1 MDLNPNN
8 YNLNEISEFFN
19 LAPNHTFNQINDAF
33 RRKHNEATL
42 SSNLSREQKN
52 RMCSFY
58 EQLKNKLVIHL
69 AKSNVPQN
77 EFNKGP
83 MQLKIGDK
91 IDDHVDTVINSA
103 VLYPSGTSKEI
114 SAGIMNPIERNI
126 LKNVIHF
133 DTRFK
138 QNYVI
143 ESTSD
148 KCKNTKF
155 SFNMPTGFK
164 NVISVKL
171 SSFEL
176 PKHIYNITE
185 ALGNNTLEVDFNNTG
200 VFTLVTLDNGR
211 YTIATLQAQLQ
222 TKLQTVDGG
231 FSVEYNDQTGKYK
244 IKNTNTFK
252 LRFKPVYD
260 RVNLGYVLG
269 FTDQDYDV
277 AGGADIIADTI
288 PKLELDNE
296 YYYFSFNDYQQS
308 VNHNHFAVM
317 NKNFV
322 TKNIFAKLKDH
333 ESEENNTEYFVKK
346 NYFGPV
352 TLNRVTFELLD
363 KYGNALDLQG
373 ADYSFSVEIEILYK
387 Y

>member
-1 MDLNPNN
+1 MDLNPDN

-19 LAPNHTFNQINDAF
+19 LKPNHTFTEINDAF

-42 SSNLSREQKN
+42 SNNLSHSQKQN
-52 RMCSFY
+52 MCSFY
-58 EQLKNKLVIHL
+58 EQLKNKLVLHL
-69 AKSNVPQN
+69 SRSNVPQN
-77 EFNKGP
+77 EFNRGP
-83 MQLKIGDK
+83 QQLRVRDK

-143 ESTSD
+143 ESTSE

-176 PKHIYNITE
+176 PKHIYNISE
-185 ALGNNTLEVDFNNTG
+185 ALGNNT
-200 VFTLVTLDNGR
+200 FTCETNRDNEDVITVPEGR
-211 YTIATLQAQLQ
+211 YTVTTLL
-222 TKLQTVDGG
+222 TKLDSLCAG
-231 FSVEYNDQTGKYK
+231 FNDPVTFVADADSGK
-244 IKNTNTFK
+244 ITISAAGLK
-252 LRFKPVYD
+252 LKFPAVRD
-260 RVNLGYVLG
+260 RVNLGYLLG
-269 FTDQDYDV
+269 FTKKEYTGNTDYK
-277 AGGADIIADTI
+277 GESI

-317 NKNFV
+317 NNNFV

-333 ESEENNTEYFVKK
+333 ESEENNTDYFVKK
-346 NYFGPV
+346 SYFGPV

-363 KYGNALDLQG
+363 KYGNALDLKG

>member
-1 MDLNPNN
+1 MDLNPDN
-8 YNLNEISEFFN
+8 YNLNEISQFFN
-19 LAPNHTFNQINDAF
+19 LKPNHTFNEINDAF
-33 RRKHNEATL
+33 RRKHVEATL
-42 SSNLSREQKN
+42 SNNLSRPKKDEL
-52 RMCSFY
+52 CSFY
-58 EQLKNKLVIHL
+58 EQIKNKLVLHL
-69 AKSNVPQN
+69 ARSNVPN
-77 EFNKGP
+77 NDFNKGP
-83 MQLKIGDK
+83 QRAIVGDK

-103 VLYPSGTSKEI
+103 VLYPAGTSKEI

-143 ESTSD
+143 ESTSE

-176 PKHIYNITE
+176 PKHIYNISE
-185 ALGNNTLEVDFNNTG
+185 ALGNNTFTYDIGSGPVDVEIDEGRYTPT
-200 VFTLVTLDNGR
+200 TLVTKLN
-211 YTIATLQAQLQ
+211 
-222 TKLQTVDGG
+222 TKLAATTITVSRNDDSGKIDIAETGG
-231 FSVEYNDQTGKYK
+231 GLILKFPAV
-244 IKNTNTFK
+244 
-252 LRFKPVYD
+252 RD
-260 RVNLGYVLG
+260 RVNLGYLLG
-269 FTDQDYDV
+269 FTKKTY
-277 AGGADIIADTI
+277 AAAAEHTAESL

-333 ESEENNTEYFVKK
+333 ESEENNTDYFVKK
-346 NYFGPV
+346 SYFGPV

-363 KYGNALDLQG
+363 KYGNALDLKG

>member
-1 MDLNPNN
+1 MDLNPDN
-8 YNLNEISEFFN
+8 YNLNEISDFFN
-19 LAPNHTFNQINDAF
+19 LAPNHTFTQINDAF

-42 SSNLSREQKN
+42 SNNLTRDQKN
-52 RMCSFY
+52 SMCSFY
-58 EQLKNKLVIHL
+58 EQLKNKLVLHL
-69 AKSNVPQN
+69 AKSNVSNN

-83 MQLKIGDK
+83 MQLAVRDK

-143 ESTSD
+143 ESTSES
-148 KCKNTKF
+148 CKNTKF

-176 PKHIYNITE
+176 PKHIYNISE
-185 ALGNNTLEVDFNNTG
+185 ALGNNTFTYNTG
-200 VFTLVTLDNGR
+200 NGDVNVEIDEGR
-211 YTIATLQAQLQ
+211 YTVTTLVN
-222 TKLQTVDGG
+222 KL
-231 FSVEYNDQTGKYK
+231 NDVLP
-244 IKNTNTFK
+244 NTFTVTRDANSGK
-252 LRFKPVYD
+252 IDIAHTNLQLKFPSIKD
-260 RVNLGYVLG
+260 RVNLGYLLG
-269 FTDQDYDV
+269 FTQKTY
-277 AGGADIIADTI
+277 APAANHTAESL

-308 VNHNHFAVM
+308 VNHNHFAVI

-333 ESEENNTEYFVKK
+333 ESEESNTDYFVKK

-363 KYGNALDLQG
+363 KYGNALDLKG

>member
-1 MDLNPNN
+1 
-8 YNLNEISEFFN
+8 
-19 LAPNHTFNQINDAF
+19 
-33 RRKHNEATL
+33 
-42 SSNLSREQKN
+42 
-52 RMCSFY
+52 
-58 EQLKNKLVIHL
+58 
-69 AKSNVPQN
+69 
-77 EFNKGP
+77 
-83 MQLKIGDK
+83 MQLAVRDK

-143 ESTSD
+143 ESTSE

-185 ALGNNTLEVDFNNTG
+185 ALGNNTLEVDFNNG
-200 VFTLVTLDNGR
+200 DAFTLVTLDNGR
-211 YTIATLQAQLQ
+211 YTIATLQTQLQ
-222 TKLQTVDGG
+222 TKLQTVDAG
-231 FSVEYNDQTGKYK
+231 FTVEYNDQTGKYK
-244 IKNTNTFK
+244 IKNANPFK

-277 AGGADIIADTI
+277 AA
-288 PKLELDNE
+288 
-296 YYYFSFNDYQQS
+296 
-308 VNHNHFAVM
+308 AVL
-317 NKNFV
+317 
-322 TKNIFAKLKDH
+322 I
-333 ESEENNTEYFVKK
+333 
-346 NYFGPV
+346 
-352 TLNRVTFELLD
+352 
-363 KYGNALDLQG
+363 
-373 ADYSFSVEIEILYK
+373 
-387 Y
+387 

>member
-1 MDLNPNN
+1 MDLNPEN

-19 LAPNHTFNQINDAF
+19 LKPNHTFTEINDSF

-42 SSNLSREQKN
+42 SNNLSRPQKDE
-52 RMCSFY
+52 MCSFY
-58 EQLKNKLVIHL
+58 EQLKNKLVLHL
-69 AKSNVPQN
+69 ARSNVPHN
-77 EFNKGP
+77 DFNKGP
-83 MQLKIGDK
+83 QRAIVGDK

-143 ESTSD
+143 ESTSE

-176 PKHIYNITE
+176 PKHIYNISE
-185 ALGNNTLEVDFNNTG
+185 ALGNNTFTYKVTSHNNGDAIDVDI
-200 VFTLVTLDNGR
+200 DEGR
-211 YTIATLQAQLQ
+211 YTVATLVA
-222 TKLQTVDGG
+222 KLNGLDGLTVTRDADSG
-231 FSVEYNDQTGKYK
+231 K
-244 IKNTNTFK
+244 IKIAGAGLQLNFPAV
-252 LRFKPVYD
+252 RD
-260 RVNLGYVLG
+260 RVNLGYLLG
-269 FTDQDYDV
+269 FTKKEYNTA
-277 AGGADIIADTI
+277 AGNHTAESL

-333 ESEENNTEYFVKK
+333 ESDENNTDYFVKK
-346 NYFGPV
+346 SYFGPV

-363 KYGNALDLQG
+363 KYGNALDLKG

>member
-1 MDLNPNN
+1 MDFNPDN
-8 YNLNEISEFFN
+8 YNLNEISEFFDLN
-19 LAPNHTFNQINDAF
+19 PNHTFTEINDAF
-33 RRKHNEATL
+33 RKKHVEATL
-42 SSNLSREQKN
+42 SKNLSSPDKDK
-52 RMCSFY
+52 MCSFY
-58 EQLKNKLVIHL
+58 EQLKNKLVLHL
-69 AKSNVPQN
+69 ARSNVPQN
-77 EFNKGP
+77 DFNKGP
-83 MQLKIGDK
+83 RRAIVGDK

-103 VLYPSGTSKEI
+103 VLYPSGSGKEI

-143 ESTSD
+143 ESTSE

-176 PKHIYNITE
+176 PKHIYNISQ
-185 ALGNNTLEVDFNNTG
+185 ALGNNTFTYEIGGVPVD
-200 VFTLVTLDNGR
+200 VEIDEGR
-211 YTIATLQAQLQ
+211 YTATTLVV
-222 TKLQTVDGG
+222 KLNAVLPTTFTVTRDADSG
-231 FSVEYNDQTGKYK
+231 K
-244 IKNTNTFK
+244 IKIADSGNNLQLKF
-252 LRFKPVYD
+252 PVVRD
-260 RVNLGYVLG
+260 RVNLGYLLG
-269 FTDQDYDV
+269 FTKKTY
-277 AGGADIIADTI
+277 AAAAEHTAESL

-333 ESEENNTEYFVKK
+333 ESEENNTDYFIKK
-346 NYFGPV
+346 SYFGPV
-352 TLNRVTFELLD
+352 TFNRVTFELLD
-363 KYGNALDLQG
+363 KYGNALDLKG

>member
-83 MQLKIGDK
+83 IQMKVGDK

-176 PKHIYNITE
+176 PKHIYNISE
-185 ALGNNTLEVDFNNTG
+185 ALGNNT
-200 VFTLVTLDNGR
+200 FTYNVGGGDISETLDEGR
-211 YTIATLQAQLQ
+211 YTAATLVA
-222 TKLQTVDGG
+222 KLNALAGLTVTRDA
-231 FSVEYNDQTGKYK
+231 DTGKIDIAGTTLQLK
-244 IKNTNTFK
+244 FPAVK
-252 LRFKPVYD
+252 D
-260 RVNLGYVLG
+260 RVNLGYLLG
-269 FTDQDYDV
+269 FTKKEYNT
-277 AGGADIIADTI
+277 AAAANYTAESL

-333 ESEENNTEYFVKK
+333 ESEENNTDYFVKK
-346 NYFGPV
+346 SYFGPV

-363 KYGNALDLQG
+363 KYGNALDLKG

>member
-1 MDLNPNN
+1 
-8 YNLNEISEFFN
+8 
-19 LAPNHTFNQINDAF
+19 
-33 RRKHNEATL
+33 
-42 SSNLSREQKN
+42 
-52 RMCSFY
+52 MCSFY

-69 AKSNVPQN
+69 SRSNVPQN
-77 EFNKGP
+77 EFNRGP
-83 MQLKIGDK
+83 VQLIVRDK

-171 SSFEL
+171 LSFEL
-176 PKHIYNITE
+176 PKHIYNISK
-185 ALGNNTLEVDFNNTG
+185 ALGNNTFTYKIDTAAEVAHE
-200 VFTLVTLDNGR
+200 VPEGR
-211 YTIATLQAQLQ
+211 YTAATLVANLNAI
-222 TKLQTVDGG
+222 TGLTVTRD
-231 FSVEYNDQTGKYK
+231 DLTGKIK
-244 IKNTNTFK
+244 IAGTNIILKFPALK
-252 LRFKPVYD
+252 D
-260 RVNLGYVLG
+260 RVNLGYLMG
-269 FTDQDYDV
+269 FTKKTY
-277 AGGADIIADTI
+277 AAAANHTAESL
-288 PKLELDNE
+288 PKLELENE

-322 TKNIFAKLKDH
+322 TKNIFAKLKDE
-333 ESEENNTEYFVKK
+333 ESEENNTDYFVKK
-346 NYFGPV
+346 SYFGPV

-363 KYGNALDLQG
+363 KYGNALDLKG

>member
-1 MDLNPNN
+1 MDLNPDN
-8 YNLNEISEFFN
+8 YTLNEISQFFN
-19 LAPNHTFNQINDAF
+19 LKPNHTFTEINDAF

-42 SSNLSREQKN
+42 SRNLSRDQKN
-52 RMCSFY
+52 QMCSFY
-58 EQLKNKLVIHL
+58 EELKNKLVIHL
-69 AKSNVPQN
+69 SKSNVPHN
-77 EFNKGP
+77 EFNNGP
-83 MQLKIGDK
+83 SNIRNNEK
-91 IDDHVDTVINSA
+91 IDDHVNTVTNNAI
-103 VLYPSGTSKEI
+103 LYPAGTSKEI

-176 PKHIYNITE
+176 PKHIYNISK
-185 ALGNNTLEVDFNNTG
+185 AMGNNTFTYNVGVRDVDAEIPEGRYTAT
-200 VFTLVTLDNGR
+200 TLVT
-211 YTIATLQAQLQ
+211 
-222 TKLQTVDGG
+222 KLNNLTGLTVTRDEDSG
-231 FSVEYNDQTGKYK
+231 K
-244 IKNTNTFK
+244 IKIAGNNLQLKFPAV
-252 LRFKPVYD
+252 RD
-260 RVNLGYVLG
+260 RVNLGYLLG
-269 FTDQDYDV
+269 FTKKTY
-277 AGGADIIADTI
+277 AAAANHTAESI
-288 PKLELDNE
+288 PKLELENE

-322 TKNIFAKLKDH
+322 TKNIFAKLKDD
-333 ESEENNTEYFVKK
+333 ESEENNTDYFVKK
-346 NYFGPV
+346 SYFGPV

-363 KYGNALDLQG
+363 KYGNALDLKG
-373 ADYSFSVEIEILYK
+373 ADYSFSIEIEILYK

>member
-1 MDLNPNN
+1 MDLNPDN

-19 LAPNHTFNQINDAF
+19 LGPNHTFTQINNAF

-42 SSNLSREQKN
+42 SNNLSHDQKS

-58 EQLKNKLVIHL
+58 EQLKNKLVMHL
-69 AKSNVPQN
+69 AKSNVPNN

-83 MQLKIGDK
+83 VQLRVGDK

-126 LKNVIHF
+126 LKNIIHF

-176 PKHIYNITE
+176 PKHIYNISE
-185 ALGNNTLEVDFNNTG
+185 ALGNNT
-200 VFTLVTLDNGR
+200 FTYNIDTVNDVPFEIDEGR
-211 YTIATLQAQLQ
+211 YTADTLVAKLNADLPNSFTVSRDVASGKIDIAESNNNLQLKFPA
-222 TKLQTVDGG
+222 V
-231 FSVEYNDQTGKYK
+231 
-244 IKNTNTFK
+244 
-252 LRFKPVYD
+252 RD
-260 RVNLGYVLG
+260 RVNLGYLLG
-269 FTDQDYDV
+269 FTNKTY
-277 AGGADIIADTI
+277 AADTNHTAESL

-333 ESEENNTEYFVKK
+333 ESEENNTDYFVKK
-346 NYFGPV
+346 SYFGPV

-363 KYGNALDLQG
+363 KYGNALDLKG

>member
-83 MQLKIGDK
+83 IQMKVGDK

-176 PKHIYNITE
+176 PKHIYNISE
-185 ALGNNTLEVDFNNTG
+185 ALGNNT
-200 VFTLVTLDNGR
+200 FTYNVGGGDISETLDEGR
-211 YTIATLQAQLQ
+211 YTAATLVA
-222 TKLQTVDGG
+222 KLNALAGLTVTRDA
-231 FSVEYNDQTGKYK
+231 DTGKIDIAGTTLQLK
-244 IKNTNTFK
+244 FPAVK
-252 LRFKPVYD
+252 D
-260 RVNLGYVLG
+260 RVNLGYLLG
-269 FTDQDYDV
+269 FTKKEYNT
-277 AGGADIIADTI
+277 AATANYTAESL

-333 ESEENNTEYFVKK
+333 ESEENNTDYFVKK
-346 NYFGPV
+346 SYFGPV

-363 KYGNALDLQG
+363 KYGNALDLKG

>member
-1 MDLNPNN
+1 MDLNPDN

-19 LAPNHTFNQINDAF
+19 LAPNHTFTQINDAF

-42 SSNLSREQKN
+42 SSNLSRDQKN
-52 RMCSFY
+52 SMCSFY

-69 AKSNVPQN
+69 AKSNVPNN

-83 MQLKIGDK
+83 MQLAVRDK

-143 ESTSD
+143 ESTSE

-176 PKHIYNITE
+176 PKHIYNISE
-185 ALGNNTLEVDFNNTG
+185 ALGNNT
-200 VFTLVTLDNGR
+200 FTYNVGGGDIDVVLDEGR
-211 YTIATLQAQLQ
+211 YTAATLVA
-222 TKLQTVDGG
+222 KLNALAGLTVTRDA
-231 FSVEYNDQTGKYK
+231 DTGKIDIAGTTLQLK
-244 IKNTNTFK
+244 FPAVK
-252 LRFKPVYD
+252 D
-260 RVNLGYVLG
+260 RVNLGYLLG
-269 FTDQDYDV
+269 FTKKTY
-277 AGGADIIADTI
+277 AAAANHTAESL
-288 PKLELDNE
+288 PKLELENE

-322 TKNIFAKLKDH
+322 TKNIFAKLKDD
-333 ESEENNTEYFVKK
+333 ESEENNTDYFVKK
-346 NYFGPV
+346 SYFGPV

-363 KYGNALDLQG
+363 KYGNALDLKG

>member
-1 MDLNPNN
+1 MDLNPDN
-8 YNLNEISEFFN
+8 YNLNEISQFFN
-19 LAPNHTFNQINDAF
+19 LKPNHTFNEINDAF
-33 RRKHNEATL
+33 RRKHVEATL
-42 SSNLSREQKN
+42 SNNLSRPKKDEL
-52 RMCSFY
+52 CSFY
-58 EQLKNKLVIHL
+58 EQIKNKLVLHL
-69 AKSNVPQN
+69 ARSNVPN
-77 EFNKGP
+77 NDFNKGP
-83 MQLKIGDK
+83 QRAIVGDK

-143 ESTSD
+143 ESTSE

-176 PKHIYNITE
+176 PKHIYNISE
-185 ALGNNTLEVDFNNTG
+185 ALGNNTFTYNIG
-200 VFTLVTLDNGR
+200 VGDVPVEIDEGR
-211 YTIATLQAQLQ
+211 YTAATLVA
-222 TKLQTVDGG
+222 KLNADLVAAGFNVTRNADSGKIDIAVGG
-231 FSVEYNDQTGKYK
+231 AATTLTLKFPAV
-244 IKNTNTFK
+244 
-252 LRFKPVYD
+252 RD
-260 RVNLGYVLG
+260 RVNLGYLLG
-269 FTDQDYDV
+269 FTKKEYNTAATV
-277 AGGADIIADTI
+277 NYTAESI

-333 ESEENNTEYFVKK
+333 ESEENNTDYFVKK
-346 NYFGPV
+346 SYFGPV

-363 KYGNALDLQG
+363 KYGNALDLKG